1 MGIPSHPS
9 LATSWTAG
17 TMVLL
22 LSAVG
27 DFTVAPVVYT
37 IVSEIPSTR
46 LRAKSIILARNA
58 YNIINLAF
66 VNIVSLRQF
75 NPLAWNWGPKACFFW
90 AGINLFMNTYLY
102 YRLREYASTL
112 DKNWYLIFCDAA
124 ETKGRTYAELD
135 ILFVCFHS

>member
-90 AGINLFMNTYLY
+90 AGINLLMNTYLY
-102 YRLREYASTL
+102 YRLRKHYSNL
-112 DKNWYLIFCDAA
+112 DKIKYSNVLCYS
-124 ETKGRTYAELD
+124 GN
-135 ILFVCFHS
+135 

>member
-90 AGINLFMNTYLY
+90 AGINLLMNTYLY
-102 YRLREYASTL
+102 YRLRKHHSNPTIL
-112 DKNWYLIFCDAA
+112 NILMSCVAA

-135 ILFVCFHS
+135 ILFVCLRS